1 MLMPITGLVCGL
13 YIYVC
18 LYTSCAGMEKSVES
32 QIFFLFRF
40 ENFAAFGIRRR
51 PNYAI
56 LRGTAS
62 DFTYGS
68 NFATAGASAR
78 NSSAWVKQTGFNTPF
93 SLEVQLQWLVRYKV
107 RLGYYYNQNPVSK
120 YNYFL
125 LHTHPCFWSIISSC
139 VSSKLVS
146 FMRGYIGYE
155 WSTRSMEE
163 LLLNRN

>member
-1 MLMPITGLVCGL
+1 MYT
-13 YIYVC
+13 YVC
-18 LYTSCAGMEKSVES
+18 VCVCVYTCCAGMEKSVES
-32 QIFFLFRF
+32 QNFFLIFRF

-78 NSSAWVKQTGFNTPF
+78 NSSTWVKNAGFNTPF

-120 YNYFL
+120 YNQFL
-125 LHTHPCFWSIISSC
+125 LHTHPLLVDISEA
-139 VSSKLVS
+139 S
-146 FMRGYIGYE
+146 FRQVCQVNLLISFLQGYIGYE
-155 WSTRSMEE
+155 
-163 LLLNRN
+163 

>member
-1 MLMPITGLVCGL
+1 M
-13 YIYVC
+13 YVC
-18 LYTSCAGMEKSVES
+18 VCVCVHLLRGYGEVDLLNL
-32 QIFFLFRF
+32 IFSFLFRF

-78 NSSAWVKQTGFNTPF
+78 NSSTWVKNAGFNTPF

-120 YNYFL
+120 YNHFL
-125 LHTHPCFWSIISSC
+125 LHTHPF
-139 VSSKLVS
+139 LVDTSEAS
-146 FMRGYIGYE
+146 FRQVCQV
-155 WSTRSMEE
+155 
-163 LLLNRN
+163 

>member
-1 MLMPITGLVCGL
+1 MPITGFVSGLCMCICVC
-13 YIYVC
+13 VC
-18 LYTSCAGMEKSVES
+18 VSVHLLGGYGEVDLLNL
-32 QIFFLFRF
+32 IFSFLFRF

-78 NSSAWVKQTGFNTPF
+78 NSSTWVKNAGFNTPF

-120 YNYFL
+120 
-125 LHTHPCFWSIISSC
+125 
-139 VSSKLVS
+139 
-146 FMRGYIGYE
+146 
-155 WSTRSMEE
+155 
-163 LLLNRN
+163 